1 MRHTCE
7 GCAPSHCSG
16 SDHASRTAWPLN
28 SSRWAFLRIFP
39 DMRFETSKDD
49 IEFRRQIES
58 CELPASDF
66 NHRAHLRLAYIYL
79 TENDPDRSV
88 ELMRDTLDRF
98 LIHNGA
104 DPSKYHETITKA
116 WILAVHHFMNK
127 TGNSKSAD
135 DLIDKNPSLLDKNI
149 MMTHYSA
156 EVLFS
161 DNARAEFVQP
171 DLDPIPRHG
180 E

>member
-1 MRHTCE
+1 MKFKT
-7 GCAPSHCSG
+7 
-16 SDHASRTAWPLN
+16 T
-28 SSRWAFLRIFP
+28 
-39 DMRFETSKDD
+39 KDD
-49 IEFRRQIES
+49 IKFKNRMES
-58 CELPASDF
+58 CEFPARDF

-79 TENDPDRSV
+79 SENNTDKSS
-88 ELMRDTLDRF
+88 ELMRDTLNRF
-98 LIHNGA
+98 LIHNGV
-104 DPSKYHETITKA
+104 DPSKYHATLTKA

-127 TGNSKSAD
+127 SGDSSSTDEFIN
-135 DLIDKNPSLLDKNI
+135 KNPEMFDTKI

-161 DNARAEFVQP
+161 DEARAEFVQP